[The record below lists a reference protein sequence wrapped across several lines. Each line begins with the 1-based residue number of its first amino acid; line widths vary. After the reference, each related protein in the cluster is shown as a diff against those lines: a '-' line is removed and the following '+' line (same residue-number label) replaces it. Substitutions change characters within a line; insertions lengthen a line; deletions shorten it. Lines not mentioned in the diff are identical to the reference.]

1 MLNISTIEKLKKRS
15 NDNNYLSWTIL
26 ANSCRQNEATHLIS
40 RFNFPLRNFS
50 DSNPPAE
57 NRSLTSAFPNSGR
70 AAVSTF
76 HRHAFRRSLF
86 QVRDISLVT
95 P

>member
-1 MLNISTIEKLKKRS
+1 MIQQMITII
-15 NDNNYLSWTIL
+15 YLGRFSRIRVAT
-26 ANSCRQNEATHLIS
+26 NEATHLIS